1 MNIDTDADY
10 VLEAYWWSHKLVNNV
25 VKKNKKFVL
34 ACITAYRDYEDE
46 LGENI
51 QLQQMITLR
60 DKLIETYEN
69 HPDGEV
75 CVELTIRQEFVNA

>member
-10 VLEAYWWSHKLVNNV
+10 VLEAYWWSHKVVNKV
-25 VKKNKKFVL
+25 VKRHKKFVL

-60 DKLIETYEN
+60 DKLIEAYEH

-75 CVELTIRQEFVNA
+75 CVELTIRQEFVNV

>member
-60 DKLIETYEN
+60 DKLIETYEH

-75 CVELTIRQEFVNA
+75 VVELTIRQEFVNV

>member
-1 MNIDTDADY
+1 MKFDIDWDTVEGIGTEY
-10 VLEAYWWSHKLVNNV
+10 HKLVNNV

-60 DKLIETYEN
+60 DKLIETYEH